1 MNASESIKALWA
13 NRELVALK
21 NTPYRWMV
29 GVFFM
34 SIFLIAFPH
43 YAGVNQGVQT
53 IHEFVNIEPAF
64 QSLYNERFP
73 CAITEEAK
81 LMCSEPS
88 TITEAGDYQVVV
100 AEDFNLSTTTQST
113 LYFGETRLGVV
124 YVNDDTAF
132 ILEGDY
138 RLLPGFNFQTINEEV
153 DGVLVEGQ
161 NEATDRF
168 LTAIYFSTVD
178 EKIITIFVTQLFQTL
193 IFVMVLTLVMLLL
206 NLDSTR
212 NKLTIKQANTMMIAG
227 MVGPALI
234 TAVIGLIYPALGS
247 IAFPFV
253 YGFRMLFVYYFL
265 RKNQVKTTL
274 I

>member
-1 MNASESIKALWA
+1 
-13 NRELVALK
+13 
-21 NTPYRWMV
+21 
-29 GVFFM
+29 
-34 SIFLIAFPH
+34 
-43 YAGVNQGVQT
+43 
-53 IHEFVNIEPAF
+53 
-64 QSLYNERFP
+64 
-73 CAITEEAK
+73 
-81 LMCSEPS
+81 
-88 TITEAGDYQVVV
+88 
-100 AEDFNLSTTTQST
+100 
-113 LYFGETRLGVV
+113 LGVV